1 MRKGLILSIT
11 LISIL
16 LGCGEVRL
24 SDEELFNRAKTS
36 FETKDYRSTIT
47 DLKTILQNQPANSQ
61 SREMLARVYLKL
73 NDGGSAESVLLKAT
87 DVSALQGVS
96 AILLAESYYI
106 QRKGDELFQISL
118 DKFQDSE
125 LLSKVRVFR
134 GMNALSNQ
142 SVLIAKEE
150 FVEANRLNP
159 LSVEAVL
166 GLARVDEMSGD
177 VDQARK
183 RVEEILEK
191 KPNSIEALLLS
202 GEQSMGRED
211 FESANDRLTKILLLD
226 PNHLMGLWR
235 RSLVLIKLDRIDE
248 SKSDV
253 SKLEKIY
260 GRDNIYSTYSRGMVS
275 FASGDFRK
283 AADSL
288 DKVLLLNEENYP
300 AIYYSGL
307 AHYELGET
315 EVSSQLLNKFV
326 LRYPESTS
334 AKRILASSLL
344 RSGNS
349 EDAEELILDVLDEQ
363 DDDVFSINTLGEI
376 YNRKGMFKEGL
387 ELRKKVV
394 KLDAENIDAYRSLA
408 DAYARTGDDRN
419 SILALINVVDH
430 GESSEM
436 DKANLVK
443 AYLKVGDVDNAT
455 RHANE
460 MIQRDPKSINANLLS
475 GAVYFEKGNYAK
487 AKEHFTQT
495 LSLDKGNPPAS
506 SGLAAIAMKDG
517 SFGIAE
523 DYYEES
529 LRHYPKDLQILSNL
543 ALVEDY
549 LGKRDETE
557 SHLKSALEYYPD
569 NMSVRMKLVVFYRL
583 YHRYEDVDR
592 ILSSHLS
599 TSDPLGDSLRI
610 EAKMVLGENEMAKD
624 LLVDFLDEYPDD
636 QKARYSLAIV
646 NHRLGHVA
654 EYRESIESLSNADQV
669 HPNALK
675 ELIKIQI
682 FDRDYSGAAASI
694 DRLYAQ
700 VGGRS
705 DVSTLRGDLLV
716 AQSNFRDAVSNYR
729 SSFSLDSNN
738 IVLVKL
744 TNALWQLGEQHESVA
759 LMEDWL
765 EKYPD
770 DGVIAFDLA
779 NRYLVKGED
788 EKSIKLF
795 ERVVEAEPE
804 NVIVLNNLAW
814 LIRKTEPKKSVEYAA
829 RAVALAPNSGTVK
842 DTYAMALLS
851 SGDPK
856 KAKYFSDKA
865 RLLDSD
871 NTSIALHRAM
881 ILNHLGEKEEA
892 KVELISLL
900 EAKSDF
906 GDRQEAEK
914 LLREIEGNNL

>member
-1 MRKGLILSIT
+1 MKKGLFLSCMLT
-11 LISIL
+11 VVLI
-16 LGCGEVRL
+16 GCGEVQL
-24 SDEELFNRAKTS
+24 SNKELFERAQSS
-36 FETKDYRSTIT
+36 FQNEDLRSSIT
-47 DLKTILQNQPANSQ
+47 DLKTILQSQPKNLQAL
-61 SREMLARVYLKL
+61 ELLTKIYLQLK
-73 NDGGSAESVLLKAT
+73 DGASAEAVLLQ
-87 DVSALQGVS
+87 DRVVSELPES
-96 AILLAESYYI
+96 STILLAESYYL
-106 QRKGDELFQISL
+106 QGKVDDLFQLDLDQFSNPESL
-118 DKFQDSE
+118 SNA
-125 LLSKVRVFR
+125 RVYR
-134 GMNALSNQ
+134 GMIALAEQ
-142 SVLIAKEE
+142 SVLIAREE
-150 FVEANRLNP
+150 FVHASQLNP
-159 LSVEAVL
+159 SSISAELGLSRLDALEGNLEQAHSRVEA
-166 GLARVDEMSGD
+166 
-177 VDQARK
+177 
-183 RVEEILEK
+183 ILERS
-191 KPNSIEALLLS
+191 PNSIEALLLA
-202 GEQSMGRED
+202 GEQRVNNED
-211 FESANDRLTKILLLD
+211 YISAYERFSQVLSLE
-226 PNHLMGLWR
+226 PNHLMALYR
-235 RSLVLIKLDRIDE
+235 RSLILIKLDRVTE

-253 SKLEKIY
+253 SKLEKHH

-275 FASGDFRK
+275 FSSSDFR
-283 AADSL
+283 AAAESL
-288 DKVLLLNEENYP
+288 DKVLLYNEDNYP
-300 AIYYSGL
+300 ALYYSGL
-307 AHYELGET
+307 AHYQLGET

-334 AKRILASSLL
+334 AKRVLASSLL
-344 RSGNS
+344 RTGNAD
-349 EDAEELILDVLDEQ
+349 DAEELVLEVLDEQ
-363 DDDVFSINTLGEI
+363 ENDIFSLNTLGEI
-376 YNRKGMFKEGL
+376 YNRKGMHKENL
-387 ELRKKVV
+387 ALRKTVANV
-394 KLDAENIDAYRSLA
+394 DSENIESYRNLA
-408 DAYARTGDDRN
+408 EAYAMTGDDES
-419 SILALINVVDH
+419 SIIALINVVDH
-430 GESSEM
+430 GESTEM

-460 MIQRDPKSINANLLS
+460 MIQRDPKSINANLLG

-506 SGLAAIAMKDG
+506 SGLAAIAMKEG

-624 LLVDFLDEYPDD
+624 LLVDFLDKYPDD
-636 QKARYSLAIV
+636 HKARYSLAIV
-646 NHRLGHVA
+646 NHRLGHAA

-669 HPNALK
+669 HPNVLK

-716 AQSNFRDAVSNYR
+716 AQSNFREAVSNYR
-729 SSFSLDSNN
+729 SSFSLESNN
-738 IVLVKL
+738 IALVKL
-744 TNALWQLGEQHESVA
+744 TNALWQLGEQRESVA

-795 ERVVEAEPE
+795 DRMVEAEPE

-814 LIRKTEPKKSVEYAA
+814 LIRNTEPKKSVEYAA

-865 RLLDSD
+865 LLLDSE
-871 NTSIALHRAM
+871 NTSIAFHRAM